1 MSASS
6 IISGKGGRL
15 LVVSP
20 STCFTDTGAT
30 TNASVGDAVASVSGG
45 GMYLQ
50 APTGTKPYL
59 RQASGVY
66 YLEFGLDAELVH
78 TTVGVTYNSD
88 HARGIVMSSSSTSYP
103 HFWRT
108 YNLSHGVDRSAVSTL
123 TYFAGQ
129 PIAYWGNYNGS
140 EVHDIWNG
148 SAVGSGITGMTTCRR
163 GTLSTLRVNGAQT
176 NSATFTPAATYYPD
190 RSCLA
195 ASSSEGFNV
204 YAVWDVPTTLSD
216 AEALEIENDLG
227 TQAGASW
234 ASSGVTITGNL
245 GTATAAGFAAS
256 IVGAVTIA
264 CALGGAVA
272 NGHQATISVGGA
284 VTINCALGTAT
295 ASGYSASV
303 VSSGSATITTDPFK
317 NNTGTVLSST
327 SIPKA
332 VAIKLS
338 DLTVGASWTNQT
350 TNGSGVLS
358 LTGAM
363 AGGDYLLVVSSADG
377 SAVGVKK
384 YTAS

>member
-6 IISGKGGRL
+6 IISAKGGRL
-15 LVVSP
+15 LVISP
-20 STCFTDTGAT
+20 STCFTNAAAT
-30 TNASVGDAVASVSGG
+30 INAVVGDAVTSVSGG

-88 HARGIVMSSSSTSYP
+88 HARGIVMSTSSTGYP

-108 YNLSHGVDRSAVSTL
+108 YNPAHGIDRSAVSTL

-129 PIAYWGNYNGS
+129 PIVYWGNYNGS

-148 SAVGSGITGMTTCRR
+148 STIGSGITGITTCRR

-176 NSATFTPAATYYPD
+176 NSATFTPTATYYPD

-234 ASSGVTITGNL
+234 ASSGATSAVAATTANAVGSLTSKSSPLSSIAATTASLTAAWTSSTGAASSAI
-245 GTATAAGFAAS
+245 TATTANT
-256 IVGAVTIA
+256 VGALTST
-264 CALGGAVA
+264 GSTS
-272 NGHQATISVGGA
+272 NGTFTSEV
-284 VTINCALGTAT
+284 LR
-295 ASGYSASV
+295 
-303 VSSGSATITTDPFK
+303 D
-317 NNTGTVLSST
+317 NTGTVVASKALNHVALYNDTTGALVVRKTGLS
-327 SIPKA
+327 
-332 VAIKLS
+332 
-338 DLTVGASWTNQT
+338 
-350 TNGSGVLS
+350 TNGSGVFTFTDAA
-358 LTGAM
+358 LT
-363 AGGDYLLVVSSADG
+363 AGTTYRVDWEDVDG
-377 SAVGVKK
+377 RRRMPRKAA
-384 YTAS
+384 T

>member
-66 YLEFGLDAELVH
+66 YLEFGVDAELVH

-108 YNLSHGVDRSAVSTL
+108 YNPAHGVDRSAVSTL
-123 TYFAGQ
+123 TYFAGN
-129 PIAYWGNYNGS
+129 PIVYWGNYNGS

-148 SAVGSGITGMTTCRR
+148 SAVGSGITGITTCRR

-176 NSATFTPAATYYPD
+176 NSATFTPTATYWPD
-190 RSCLA
+190 RSCLG

-234 ASSGVTITGNL
+234 ASSGATSAI
-245 GTATAAGFAAS
+245 TATTANSVGSLTSKSSPLSSIAATTASLTAAWTSSTGAAS
-256 IVGAVTIA
+256 SAIAATTANAVGALTST
-264 CALGGAVA
+264 GSTA
-272 NGHQATISVGGA
+272 NGTFTSEV
-284 VTINCALGTAT
+284 LR
-295 ASGYSASV
+295 
-303 VSSGSATITTDPFK
+303 D
-317 NNTGTVLSST
+317 NTGTVVASKALNHVALYNDTTGALVVRKTGLS
-327 SIPKA
+327 
-332 VAIKLS
+332 
-338 DLTVGASWTNQT
+338 
-350 TNGSGVLS
+350 TNGSGVFTFTDAA
-358 LTGAM
+358 LT
-363 AGGDYLLVVSSADG
+363 AGTTYRVDWEDVDG
-377 SAVGVKK
+377 RRRMPRKAA
-384 YTAS
+384 T

>member
-66 YLEFGLDAELVH
+66 YLEFGVDAALVH

-108 YNLSHGVDRSAVSTL
+108 YNPAHGVDRSAVSTL

-148 SAVGSGITGMTTCRR
+148 SAVGSGITGITTCRR

-176 NSATFTPAATYYPD
+176 NSATFTPGVNYYP
-190 RSCLA
+190 SHSSLA

-234 ASSGVTITGNL
+234 ASTGATSAI
-245 GTATAAGFAAS
+245 TATTANAVGSLTSQASPLSAIAATTANLTAAWTSSTGAAS
-256 IVGAVTIA
+256 SVITATTANTVGALTST
-264 CALGGAVA
+264 GSTS
-272 NGHQATISVGGA
+272 NGTFTSEV
-284 VTINCALGTAT
+284 LR
-295 ASGYSASV
+295 
-303 VSSGSATITTDPFK
+303 D
-317 NNTGTVLSST
+317 NTGTIVASKALNHVALYNDTTGALVVRKTGLS
-327 SIPKA
+327 
-332 VAIKLS
+332 
-338 DLTVGASWTNQT
+338 
-350 TNGSGVLS
+350 TNGLGVFTFTDAA
-358 LTGAM
+358 LT
-363 AGGDYLLVVSSADG
+363 AGTTYRVDWEDVDG
-377 SAVGVKK
+377 RRRMPRKAA
-384 YTAS
+384 T

>member
-20 STCFTDTGAT
+20 STCFTNTGAT

-66 YLEFGLDAELVH
+66 YLEFGVDAYIEYA
-78 TTVGVTYNSD
+78 TVGVTYNSD
-88 HARGIVMSSSSTSYP
+88 HARGIVMSSSSTGYP

-108 YNLSHGVDRSAVSTL
+108 YNPTHGIDRSAVSTL

-176 NSATFTPAATYYPD
+176 NSATFTPTATYWPD
-190 RSCLA
+190 RSCLG

-234 ASSGVTITGNL
+234 ASSGATSAVAATTANAVGSLTSSASPLSAINATTANVTASWTSSTG
-245 GTATAAGFAAS
+245 AAS
-256 IVGAVTIA
+256 SAIAATTANAVGALTST
-264 CALGGAVA
+264 GSTA
-272 NGHQATISVGGA
+272 NGTFTSEV
-284 VTINCALGTAT
+284 LR
-295 ASGYSASV
+295 
-303 VSSGSATITTDPFK
+303 D
-317 NNTGTVLSST
+317 NTGTVVASKALNHVALYNDTTGALVVRKTGLS
-327 SIPKA
+327 
-332 VAIKLS
+332 
-338 DLTVGASWTNQT
+338 
-350 TNGSGVLS
+350 TNGSGVFTFTDAA
-358 LTGAM
+358 LT
-363 AGGDYLLVVSSADG
+363 AGTTYRVDWEDVDG
-377 SAVGVKK
+377 RRRMPRKAA
-384 YTAS
+384 T

>member
-66 YLEFGLDAELVH
+66 YLEFGVDAELVH

-88 HARGIVMSSSSTSYP
+88 HARGIVMSTSSTGYP

-108 YNLSHGVDRSAVSTL
+108 YNPAHGIDRSAVSTL

-129 PIAYWGNYNGS
+129 PIVYWGNYNGS

-148 SAVGSGITGMTTCRR
+148 SAVGSGITGITTCRR

-176 NSATFTPAATYYPD
+176 NSATFTPTATYWPD
-190 RSCLA
+190 RSCLG

-234 ASSGVTITGNL
+234 ASSGATSAI
-245 GTATAAGFAAS
+245 TATTANSVGSLTSKSSPLSSIAATTASLTAAWTSSTGAAS
-256 IVGAVTIA
+256 SAIAATTANAVGALTST
-264 CALGGAVA
+264 GSTA
-272 NGHQATISVGGA
+272 NGTFTSEV
-284 VTINCALGTAT
+284 LR
-295 ASGYSASV
+295 
-303 VSSGSATITTDPFK
+303 D
-317 NNTGTVLSST
+317 NTGTVVASKALNHVALYNDTTGALVVRKTGLS
-327 SIPKA
+327 
-332 VAIKLS
+332 
-338 DLTVGASWTNQT
+338 
-350 TNGSGVLS
+350 TNGSGVFTFTDAA
-358 LTGAM
+358 LT
-363 AGGDYLLVVSSADG
+363 AGTTYRVDWEDVDG
-377 SAVGVKK
+377 RRRMPRKAA
-384 YTAS
+384 T